1 MTSTRQLAAIMFTDI
16 QGYTAMMQQDEEQ
29 AIKIRERHRDIFDS
43 TTKKYQG
50 KVLQYYGDGTLSIF
64 NSAIDAVKCGM
75 EMQLAYQLDPKIPV
89 RVGIHTGDI
98 IFSEEEI
105 IGDGVNVASRIESL
119 AVAGSV
125 FISDKVYDEIK
136 NQKSIQTQAM
146 GTFELKNVERPVN
159 VFAISNEGLVVP
171 EAREAKRLTGT
182 FWAEVKRRGLIR
194 SGVTYLV
201 VVLLLILLLREAN
214 SLLALPDW
222 SMQILVTALAV
233 GFPLAMYLAWNY
245 ERSPEGFVK
254 TTSQQ
259 SWQNPYS
266 AGQRKPLTG
275 TLIIAGL
282 VLVIV
287 IMYLSPPFLSVD
299 RNQEHI
305 DSTLALP
312 VMDKSIAV
320 LPLVNMSND
329 PDQDYFSDG
338 LTEDILT
345 QLSKI
350 GELRVVSRTSIMRY
364 KNTTKSLP
372 EIGEELRVAHILEGS
387 VRKYGDKVR
396 ISVQLIE
403 AATDNHIWAEDF
415 DRELKN
421 IFAIQRDVSLEVAKV
436 LKAKLTSAEK
446 ERFEKIPT
454 ENTEAYDKYLQGK
467 KIIRK
472 GAGTSEERD
481 QALMLFQEAISM
493 DPNFSLAY
501 VGMADAYLSFVNFG
515 RYSSKEALPKALEA
529 ALKALG
535 MDDEIGECYA
545 SLGAIYFYLNDLETS
560 EKYLNKAIDIT
571 PSYDMSYN
579 WLGWLN
585 LLEGNLEQAVAFF
598 EKANE
603 LDPVSSGYKVQI
615 ALGYYWYREYD
626 KSLEAVSKVLTTDPG
641 NNFALWQ
648 QANTL
653 KAQGKYQEAIDT
665 FNKRTVGTNTNWSLG
680 YTYGK
685 AGNREEALRILNY
698 QLEKRETDYVP
709 SYMIGV
715 IYIGLGDKEK
725 ALDWLENAY
734 DHGYGI
740 PFLFN
745 MKYGHSLDELRDEPR
760 FKYLLNKLGFKSNV
774 N

>member
-1 MTSTRQLAAIMFTDI
+1 MEGMSQKRQLAAIMFTDI

-43 TTKKYQG
+43 TTKKYRG
-50 KVLQYYGDGTLSIF
+50 KILQYYGDGTLSIF
-64 NSAIDAVKCGM
+64 NSAIDAVKCGI
-75 EMQLAYQLDPKIPV
+75 EMQLAFQLDPKIPV
-89 RVGIHTGDI
+89 RVGIHIGDI

-136 NQKSIQTQAM
+136 NQKSIQTRTM

-171 EAREAKRLTGT
+171 EAREAKQMTAT

-194 SGVTYLV
+194 SGVAYLV

-214 SLLALPDW
+214 SWLTLPEW

-245 ERSPEGFVK
+245 ERSPKGFVRI
-254 TTSQQ
+254 TSQQ

-275 TLIIAGL
+275 TFIIAGL

-287 IMYLSPPFLSVD
+287 IMYLYPRFLSVD
-299 RNQEHI
+299 RNQEPI
-305 DSTLALP
+305 DSAVELP

-350 GELRVVSRTSIMRY
+350 GGLRVVSRTSIMRY
-364 KNTTKSLP
+364 KNTTKSIP
-372 EIGEELRVAHILEGS
+372 EIGVELGVAHILEGS
-387 VRKYGDKVR
+387 VRKYGNKVR

-436 LKAKLTSAEK
+436 LKVKLTSVEK

-454 ENTEAYDKYLQGK
+454 SNTEAYDKYLQGK
-467 KIIRK
+467 KIIRR
-472 GAGTSEERD
+472 GAGTSEDRD
-481 QALMLFQEAISM
+481 QALGLFQEAISM

-501 VGMADAYLSFVNFG
+501 VGLADTYLSFVNFG
-515 RYSSKEALPKALEA
+515 RYSSKEALPKAMEA

-535 MDDEIGECYA
+535 IDDEIGECYA

-585 LLEGNLEQAVAFF
+585 LF
-598 EKANE
+598 E
-603 LDPVSSGYKVQI
+603 
-615 ALGYYWYREYD
+615 
-626 KSLEAVSKVLTTDPG
+626 
-641 NNFALWQ
+641 WQ
-648 QANTL
+648 
-653 KAQGKYQEAIDT
+653 KC
-665 FNKRTVGTNTNWSLG
+665 S
-680 YTYGK
+680 
-685 AGNREEALRILNY
+685 
-698 QLEKRETDYVP
+698 
-709 SYMIGV
+709 
-715 IYIGLGDKEK
+715 
-725 ALDWLENAY
+725 
-734 DHGYGI
+734 
-740 PFLFN
+740 
-745 MKYGHSLDELRDEPR
+745 
-760 FKYLLNKLGFKSNV
+760 
-774 N
+774 